1 MIIARSSCA
10 GNGKRPGL
18 ANDPHDILPDL
29 SPEEYEILKASI
41 ADNNGVEVPISVD
54 QDREII
60 DGKARRRACD
70 ELGIECPSII
80 RHVESETERLQLR
93 LRLNCN
99 RRHLNREQK
108 RAMITAYLKTDPQIG
123 PRELGEILG
132 VSKNTVDS
140 VRQELERSGLIDH
153 FEVLRF
159 AAYLNCAAS
168 VDLNCPTAWKEEDG
182 FLLPSSGFRM

>member
-1 MIIARSSCA
+1 M
-10 GNGKRPGL
+10 
-18 ANDPHDILPDL
+18 
-29 SPEEYEILKASI
+29 
-41 ADNNGVEVPISVD
+41 EVPISVD

-70 ELGIECPSII
+70 ELGMECPSII

-108 RAMITAYLKTDPQIG
+108 RAIITAYLKTDPQIG

-132 VSKNTVDS
+132 VSRTPWTRFGRNLS
-140 VRQELERSGLIDH
+140 
-153 FEVLRF
+153 EV
-159 AAYLNCAAS
+159 
-168 VDLNCPTAWKEEDG
+168 V
-182 FLLPSSGFRM
+182 